1 MSVSGHEGAPD
12 LGLSGYRIL
21 LVEDEYF
28 LADDMMRALKSAG
41 AEIAGPV
48 DTREGALG
56 FVEAASPLDGAI
68 LDINLHGKMSFEVA
82 SALQARSVPFVFT
95 TGYDQAAIPP
105 EFAHIPRWE
114 KPFDPAALARALP
127 SLFKA

>member
-56 FVEAASPLDGAI
+56 FIEAASPLDGAI

-82 SALQARSVPFVFT
+82 SALQARSIPFVFT

-105 EFAHIPRWE
+105 EFADVPRWE

-127 SLFKA
+127 SLLKA